1 MYIST
6 TREWTDD
13 IQPDETNPANERS
26 ELSKSQVETERSVMG
41 RDMVGLTR
49 VCHDSV
55 DETK

>member
-41 RDMVGLTR
+41 RGMVGLR
-49 VCHDSV
+49 SV
-55 DETK
+55 VP